1 MRRKTALKLITLF
14 LFSSFITILYLK
26 SGFESSHE
34 ADNETADENKKSTK
48 AREKKTT
55 TGKLYELQQS
65 YLKYSKDSTEYRIA
79 AISDKDKAS
88 KVKKDDGKLSWE
100 SDLMLGTLRRNPYSG
115 RYSVEFDE
123 GAPITL
129 RSKLN
134 EAGRAMELSELLY
147 FNNKL
152 FAFDDRTGVV
162 SEIDIENKLAI
173 PTYILMEG
181 DGRTE
186 KGQKTEWATVKD
198 GAMYVGSIGKE
209 WTTPKG
215 EIVNFNNQWIKRID
229 AEGRVTSLNWH
240 DVYESMRKATNTSLP
255 GYLVHEAAC
264 FNPMDRKWYFMP
276 RRESREVYDDEKD
289 EERGSN
295 LVIVMDENLKK
306 ISSMRVGDLN
316 PQHGFS
322 SCKFLP
328 YREGEFV
335 ALKSMEYKDI
345 IKTFITVMN
354 VKGEVLLPETEFAT
368 AKYEG
373 VEFI

>member
-1 MRRKTALKLITLF
+1 MRRNTAIKLITLF
-14 LFSSFITILYLK
+14 VFSSFITIVYLK
-26 SGFESSHE
+26 SGFESTGSTNNNNNNKGTNQPSKKAPKE
-34 ADNETADENKKSTK
+34 A
-48 AREKKTT
+48 

-65 YLKYSKDSTEYRIA
+65 YLKYTQDSTEYRIA

-88 KVKKDDGKLSWE
+88 KVKKDNGKLSWE
-100 SDLMLGTLRRNPYSG
+100 SDLMLGTLRRNPYTG
-115 RYSVEFDE
+115 RYSVEFE
-123 GAPITL
+123 EKPITL

-162 SEIDIENKLAI
+162 SEIDIENHMSI

-181 DGRTE
+181 DGHTE
-186 KGQKTEWATVKD
+186 KGQKNEWATVKD
-198 GAMYVGSIGKE
+198 GAMYIGSIGKE
-209 WTTPKG
+209 WTTPQG

-229 AEGRVTSLNWH
+229 AEGRVTHLNWH
-240 DVYESMRKATNTSLP
+240 GVYEAMRKATNTSLP

-276 RRESREVYDDEKD
+276 RRESTEVYDEEKD

-295 LVIVMDENLKK
+295 LIIVMDEDLKGVVET
-306 ISSMRVGDLN
+306 MRIGDLN

-328 YREGEFV
+328 YRDGEFV
-335 ALKSMEYKDI
+335 ALKSMEYKDL

-354 VKGEVLLPETEFAT
+354 IRGEVLMPETLFAT